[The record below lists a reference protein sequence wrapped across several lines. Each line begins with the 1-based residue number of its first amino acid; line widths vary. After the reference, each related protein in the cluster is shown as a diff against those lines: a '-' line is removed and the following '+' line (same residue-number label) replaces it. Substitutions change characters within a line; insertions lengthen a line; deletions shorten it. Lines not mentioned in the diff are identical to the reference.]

1 MLRESPREGGALDI
15 VRVAE
20 MVDAGQSAPERAAIV
35 DEPADADPAK
45 AGAMIA
51 ALASDQPRSRPM
63 PLGAL
68 DSQCDFQC
76 RINRF
81 GAAIGKEYSV
91 EPRGHQV
98 GEPLR
103 PFELPRVAELNGSS
117 EARRV

>member
-1 MLRESPREGGALDI
+1 MVGKLGAVLGESPREGVGRDI

-51 ALASDQPRSRPM
+51 ALASDQQRSRPM
-63 PLGAL
+63 RLGAL

-76 RINRF
+76 RTDRF

-91 EPRGHQV
+91 ELRGH
-98 GEPLR
+98 
-103 PFELPRVAELNGSS
+103 
-117 EARRV
+117 